1 MTACDPKQP
10 VTQPLESFS
19 KANLGTAIHKK
30 LTLSEYV
37 RRRNGVPL
45 GAPGSLRNMLRRS
58 FGARSFAGFWQHWN
72 PIFGYYLGKYVFVP
86 LKRISPPSVALVLT
100 FVVTG
105 IVHDVV
111 TMAIRQDVA
120 FLFTP
125 WFLFLGIGVV
135 LSKVTGMDIGVS
147 PWGLRAALHSTYL
160 GACLAFAFIVFT
172 VR

>member
-1 MTACDPKQP
+1 MRSSSDVDLVMVSRRK
-10 VTQPLESFS
+10 
-19 KANLGTAIHKK
+19 I
-30 LTLSEYV
+30 TLSEYV

-45 GAPGSLRNMLRRS
+45 GAPGSLGNMLHRS

-72 PIFGYYLGKYVFVP
+72 PIFGYYLGKCIFVP
-86 LKRISPPSVALVLT
+86 LQRVSPPYVALVLT

-105 IVHDVV
+105 IIHDIV
-111 TMAIRQDVA
+111 TMAVRQDLA

-135 LSKVTGMDIGVS
+135 LSKVTGMDIGARS
-147 PWGLRAALHSTYL
+147 WRLRAAIHSIYL
-160 GACLAFAFIVFT
+160 GVCLALAFLVFT